1 MSKHLSERGKSER
14 IATSG
19 GSALGHNPFGAL
31 NSVGVPSAE
40 PKAEVVDSAPKNGV
54 CAPATTSKQGLRSR
68 GRLELRRVKAG
79 RGGKTVTL
87 VSGFIGIG
95 TSEKDALCKTLRQAC
110 GCGGT
115 VNTSGE
121 IEIQGDQ
128 RERIAALLREK
139 DFQPVFAGG

>member
-1 MSKHLSERGKSER
+1 MSKREKSER

-19 GSALGHNPFGAL
+19 GTALGQNPFGEL
-31 NSVGVPSAE
+31 SPIGLPKTEPE
-40 PKAEVVDSAPKNGV
+40 PKRKTEDPTPTTTPK
-54 CAPATTSKQGLRSR
+54 PK
-68 GRLELRRVKAG
+68 GRVEIRRVKAG

-95 TSEKDALCKTLRQAC
+95 SAEKDALCKTLRQAC

-115 VNTSGE
+115 VNANGE

-128 RERIAALLREK
+128 RKRLAALLREK
-139 DFQPVFAGG
+139 GFQPVFAGG